1 MTNEPTRE
9 PDHYEVLQIR
19 QDADPD
25 VVEAAY
31 ERLAARYR
39 DEASSNADA
48 AEHLARLDA
57 AFDVLRD
64 PRMRAVYDAGLAH
77 GTPPPTAPAAA
88 LTPPVGEAR
97 RVRVR
102 SAAQVGTA
110 AADTAVSGAWAR
122 QFEAAFPVIWM
133 TALGVACLL
142 AVDRAIVAL
151 P

>member
-1 MTNEPTRE
+1 MTNEPIRE
-9 PDHYEVLQIR
+9 PDHYEALQIR

-77 GTPPPTAPAAA
+77 GTPAATAPSSAVTPAA
-88 LTPPVGEAR
+88 GEAR

-102 SAAQVGTA
+102 STARAGTTA
-110 AADTAVSGAWAR
+110 ADAVVSGAWVR

>member
-1 MTNEPTRE
+1 MTNEPMHE

-31 ERLAARYR
+31 ERLAGRYR
-39 DEASSNADA
+39 DEASSDADA

-77 GTPPPTAPAAA
+77 GSPPPPDPVPALAPP
-88 LTPPVGEAR
+88 TGEAR
-97 RVRVR
+97 RVRVSR
-102 SAAQVGTA
+102 AARAGTT
-110 AADTAVSGAWAR
+110 AADTAISGAWAS
-122 QFEAAFPVIWM
+122 QFEAVFPVIWM
-133 TALGVACLL
+133 TALGVVCLI
-142 AVDRAIVAL
+142 AIYNAFDAL